1 LHGHLNG
8 NYKGVIF
15 MDSIFNE
22 SMSESEAL
30 RAYLMEDSKCE
41 TNEEKEKL
49 FNEFSRFDELIYK
62 RDMELIKSGWRLQ

>member
-1 LHGHLNG
+1 
-8 NYKGVIF
+8 